1 MNPNCVW
8 ERLECQVMSW
18 VSPLTKESKV
28 YPWACNQNCFWI
40 LAIKINISKAGV
52 LISLML
58 RLSVLNYAQKGTGT
72 LFFLP
77 PSLPTPKQ
85 KNKGAGK
92 IVSTRA
98 ALQRAVAAVGIAPEG
113 RCTGVCHLQ
122 CLSVC
127 SQHFKTKSDFFF

>member
-1 MNPNCVW
+1 MSPNCVW

-18 VSPLTKESKV
+18 VSPLTKESRV

-58 RLSVLNYAQKGTGT
+58 RLSVLNYAQKGTWT
-72 LFFLP
+72 FFFLL

-85 KNKGAGK
+85 KSKGAGK
-92 IVSTRA
+92 IVSARA
-98 ALQRAVAAVGIAPEG
+98 ALQWAAAVG
-113 RCTGVCHLQ
+113 
-122 CLSVC
+122 SVC
-127 SQHFKTKSDFFF
+127 SADVAPTFLLIEASPLSSSVRLT